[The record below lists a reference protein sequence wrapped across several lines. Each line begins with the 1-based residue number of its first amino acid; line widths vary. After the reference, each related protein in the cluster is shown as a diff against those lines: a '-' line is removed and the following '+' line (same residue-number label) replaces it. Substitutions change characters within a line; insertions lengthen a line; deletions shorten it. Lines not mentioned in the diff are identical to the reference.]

1 VHNSRKA
8 AFVRAACIR
17 ALEMGERKSQASY
30 RTQPLSFL
38 KTLFYIS
45 AGGLFTPSPFSSS
58 LSLVDY
64 IIDLIE
70 LQRHKVQPRL
80 MPEQRVWMSLY
91 IYIFIFYKY
100 MHSGI
105 FTEKMAALSYR
116 RKPLSSHSLRCKLS
130 GNHPIRLALLLQLIL
145 VNSTS
150 PRVRLCRWKERRM
163 LPCYNAWWCNALV
176 NMRFEIILL

>member
-1 VHNSRKA
+1 
-8 AFVRAACIR
+8 
-17 ALEMGERKSQASY
+17 MGERKSEASY
-30 RTQPLSFL
+30 HRTQPLSFL

-91 IYIFIFYKY
+91 IYII
-100 MHSGI
+100 
-105 FTEKMAALSYR
+105 
-116 RKPLSSHSLRCKLS
+116 
-130 GNHPIRLALLLQLIL
+130 
-145 VNSTS
+145 
-150 PRVRLCRWKERRM
+150 
-163 LPCYNAWWCNALV
+163 
-176 NMRFEIILL
+176 